1 MSNSKVF
8 IFLSVYISPIFHRTG
23 ETSLSQSQSQSVSHS
38 TSESDSLRGKF
49 STLRYF
55 GSSRSELIGRIDAKI
70 VLTAPLTLY
79 CPHFPLP
86 HALLSR
92 EWLSEWF
99 TSTEAW
105 FYAAKWVVVVVF
117 PRLLLSGRRRR
128 GGGPRLACS
137 WQCLCSGNSASSV
150 FNELHAN

>member
-55 GSSRSELIGRIDAKI
+55 GSSRSELIGRTDAKI
-70 VLTAPLTLY
+70 VLTAPPTIYSPTFLSLTPCFRASGWVSDSRQLR
-79 CPHFPLP
+79 HDSMQLNE
-86 HALLSR
+86 LLSLFFLVFSWVGVGGEGAGLVWPALGNACVVEAR
-92 EWLSEWF
+92 QVQYL
-99 TSTEAW
+99 TSCMT
-105 FYAAKWVVVVVF
+105 
-117 PRLLLSGRRRR
+117 
-128 GGGPRLACS
+128 
-137 WQCLCSGNSASSV
+137 N
-150 FNELHAN
+150 